1 MTIGEL
7 AKEVAVNPQTLRF
20 YERSGLLPAPSRQGS
35 GNYRDYDESALH
47 RLRFISSAKSA
58 GFTLENIKE
67 LLDAQFEDEPCR
79 KVATLAAARLFQL
92 DQLIAELSAFREH
105 LAHLHRECTANE
117 LPLKCL
123 AIDSFVYDR

>member
-7 AKEVAVNPQTLRF
+7 AKQVGVNPQTLRF
-20 YERSGLLPAPSRQGS
+20 YERRGLLPTPSRQGS
-35 GNYRDYDESALH
+35 GKYRDYDESALH

-79 KVATLAAARLFQL
+79 NVAALAAARLSEL
-92 DQLIAELSAFREH
+92 DQRIAELSAFRER
-105 LAHLHRECTANE
+105 LAHLHHECTANE
-117 LPLKCL
+117 SLRKCP
-123 AIDSFVYDR
+123 AIDSFVDDH